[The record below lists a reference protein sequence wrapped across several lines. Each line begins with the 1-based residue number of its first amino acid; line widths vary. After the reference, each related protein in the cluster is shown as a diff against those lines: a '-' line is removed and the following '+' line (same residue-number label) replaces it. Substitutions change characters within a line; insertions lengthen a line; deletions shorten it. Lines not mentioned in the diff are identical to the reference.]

1 MKISLNI
8 GGMDCAACAMNI
20 SRGLKKQVGII
31 DADVNYA
38 NGKAYVEFDETKID
52 EKKIKE
58 VIKKTG
64 FKVLEDSATN
74 HLLHTPSA
82 RRGHPSQEGNSTQN
96 FSWQGIKTILAIIF
110 ALPLLSRMIWMW
122 QISGGNFGISNT
134 DWLQIIL
141 AGCVVF
147 VFGWQFHKSAARQI
161 LQGQFSMDSLISLG
175 TLTAFFYSLWAVFAG
190 KPTYFESAASI
201 AALILLGKYLEAKTT
216 GRASQ
221 AMKKLMELGVKKALI
236 INAQGEVVEKNIE
249 EVKVDEIAIVKPG
262 EKIPLDGIIV
272 EGQSDVDEAML
283 TGEGMPV
290 AKTVGEN
297 VFGGTINK
305 DGQLKIK
312 ITQTGENTVLAKIIK
327 TVEEAQRFKAPIQKL
342 ADTISGIFVPSVI
355 GIAFLTFGGWLIYS
369 HNFTTAIINAVT
381 VLVIACPC
389 ALGLATPIAVMI
401 GTSVGARKGILI
413 KNGDSFERAKKI
425 DTVVFDKT
433 GTLTLGEPKLNEI
446 LPAEDYSKNEILAL
460 AAKLAQGSNHPLS
473 RAIAIYA
480 TGEQKVC
487 KEANKD
493 DSEFS
498 LRMGGYLPDI
508 NRVPSDAGCR
518 SAQNIPANNALRTSE
533 NTPRPAEAAV
543 HPSQEGNFANGSEI
557 HPGLPPS
564 PGLWQTRQPLP
575 RFQDLTTPLIE
586 WNFANGSG
594 GAITEYPGRGI
605 GGEIDGQ
612 KYFLGNQRILAENK
626 IDTAWAEKI
635 SQEQADEGGSL
646 LFLAKGNK
654 TIGAFLLR
662 DELKKTAEEA
672 VWNLKKMGI
681 ESIIISGDR
690 EAAVHF
696 TASLLAV
703 DNYFAEILPAEKQA
717 KVKELQDLGK
727 KVVFAGDGINDAP
740 SLVQADLGIAMGAG
754 ADIALEAG
762 NIIIMKNEPIKIVE
776 AIKLSRKT
784 FGIIRQNLFWAFFY
798 NVIAIPLAILGI
810 ANPIVAAFAMILSDI
825 TVIGNSL
832 RIYKD

>member
-1 MKISLNI
+1 MKITLNI

-20 SRGLKKQVGII
+20 SHGLKKQVGVI

-38 NGKAYVEFDETKID
+38 NGKAYVEFDEAKID

-58 VIKKTG
+58 VVKKSG
-64 FKVLEDSATN
+64 FKIIEENNITL
-74 HLLHTPSA
+74 PG
-82 RRGHPSQEGNSTQN
+82 RGGHPSVGGDGL
-96 FSWQGIKTILAIIF
+96 SWQAAKTILAIIF

-122 QISGGNFGISNT
+122 EIPGGDFGISNT
-134 DWLQIIL
+134 NLLQIIL
-141 AGCVVF
+141 AACVVF
-147 VFGWQFHKSAARQI
+147 IFGWQFHKSAGRQI

-236 INAQGEVVEKNIE
+236 INEQGIAAEKNIE
-249 EVKVDEIAIVKPG
+249 DVKVDEIAIVKPG

-272 EGQSDVDEAML
+272 EGQSDIDEAML
-283 TGEGMPV
+283 TGEGLPV
-290 AKTVGEN
+290 AKSVGEK

-305 DGQLKIK
+305 DGLLKIK

-327 TVEEAQRFKAPIQKL
+327 TVEEAQRFKAPVQKL

-355 GIAFLTFGGWLIYS
+355 GIAILTFGGWLIYS
-369 HNFTTAIINAVT
+369 HNISTAIINAVT

-401 GTSVGARKGILI
+401 GTSVGAKKGILI
-413 KNGDSFERAKKI
+413 KNGESFERAKKV

-433 GTLTLGEPKLNEI
+433 GTLTRGEPKLSEI
-446 LPAEDYSKNEILAL
+446 LPAEDYSKDEILAL

-473 RAIAIYA
+473 RAIAVYA

-487 KEANKD
+487 QEANRD

-508 NRVPSDAGCR
+508 NKVPSDAGCVLNNQA
-518 SAQNIPANNALRTSE
+518 AQIVAGKEKLRASE
-533 NTPRPAEAAV
+533 THPVRAA
-543 HPSQEGNFANGSEI
+543 
-557 HPGLPPS
+557 
-564 PGLWQTRQPLP
+564 RPLP
-575 RFQDLTTPLIE
+575 RFRDLTTLLIE
-586 WNFANGSG
+586 GN
-594 GAITEYPGRGI
+594 ITEYPGRGI
-605 GGEIDGQ
+605 GGEIDGE
-612 KYFLGNQRILAENK
+612 KYFLGNQKILAENK

-635 SQEQADEGGSL
+635 SKEQADEGGSL
-646 LFLAKGNK
+646 LFLAKENK

-703 DNYFAEILPAEKQA
+703 DNYFAEILPSEKQA
-717 KVKELQDLGK
+717 KIKELQALGK
-727 KVVFAGDGINDAP
+727 NVVFAGDGINDAP
-740 SLVQADLGIAMGAG
+740 SLVQANLGIAMGAG
-754 ADIALEAG
+754 ADIAKEAG
-762 NIIIMKNEPIKIVE
+762 NIIIMKNEPLKIVE

-798 NVIAIPLAILGI
+798 NVIAIPLAVLGI